1 MVRCAAVLAV
11 FVILLADTS
20 TGKFHTLGQE
30 LLGENVR
37 DVPTAFQKE
46 YYNAFLSVD
55 IPKQREIIG
64 KLRAFMERNE
74 SARIVLSRNEISF
87 LLEDLDR
94 AISGSNEIQ
103 NRAKLQQQQVV
114 EGTRQELLG
123 NLPKALQHYRDSLT
137 QATLLYGED
146 SFHAIAVRINI
157 ADAYYESG
165 RNLDDAIAIYK
176 NVQAVLE
183 TKGLTSSDLYCQTIT
198 GLFGCYHEKGDK
210 SQAIT
215 LGRLVFK
222 THQQRR
228 ATDSNQFFNVAAVFI
243 RELNTAKRHQ
253 EALQLAKQ
261 ILDGPHPM
269 TGLEAFYSLNIY
281 QDYAVAQM
289 RLGNGQGVSTAF
301 DQALLLAN
309 QLPNYPDDSKL
320 ILLKQYQ
327 EFAENSHDKELS
339 KILSSKIAEI
349 ERRHAQP
356 RSRYTSS
363 N

>member
-20 TGKFHTLGQE
+20 TGKFHALGQE
-30 LLGENVR
+30 LSGENVQE
-37 DVPTAFQKE
+37 VPGTFQMQYFQAFQ
-46 YYNAFLSVD
+46 SVD
-55 IPKQREIIG
+55 LPKQRETLR
-64 KLRAFMERNE
+64 KLRTFMERNE
-74 SARIVLSRNEISF
+74 SAEVVYSIHEIKF
-87 LLEDLDR
+87 MLEDLDR
-94 AISGSNEIQ
+94 AIDGSAETLK
-103 NRAKLQQQQVV
+103 RAQLQQQQAV
-114 EGTRQELLG
+114 EGTLQEVMG
-123 NLPKALQHYRDSLT
+123 NLSQALQHYRVALEH
-137 QATLLYGED
+137 ATSLYGEH
-146 SFHAIAVRINI
+146 SFHALSVQVSIAN
-157 ADAYYESG
+157 AHYDSG

-243 RELNTAKRHQ
+243 RELNTAKQHQ
-253 EALQLAKQ
+253 EALQMAKQ

-269 TGLEAFYSLNIY
+269 KGLAAFYSQSIY
-281 QDYAVAQM
+281 RDYAVAQLS
-289 RLGNGQGVSTAF
+289 LGSDQGVAEAF
-301 DQALLLAN
+301 EQSLLLAN
-309 QLPNYPDDSKL
+309 QLPNYPDDSL
-320 ILLKQYQ
+320 LSLLKEYKQ
-327 EFAENSHDKELS
+327 FAERSRDTERTKA
-339 KILSSKIAEI
+339 LSSKIAEI